1 VTFDEEEKHS
11 MSQYP
16 PPPPQQPGYGFPP
29 PPPPPFTPPGGS
41 GGPGGKTSLGLDEN
55 VAAMLCYLTM
65 LCCGLGIIVSLVF
78 FLTEKTSRFV
88 RFHALQ
94 GLLFGGL
101 WIVLGIAFGIL
112 DALLNVAHMG
122 ILTLGLIGIRAII
135 GIVLIVLLIIAA
147 VKAYQYQMYKL
158 PLLGDLA
165 ENMSKGQ

>member
-1 VTFDEEEKHS
+1 

-16 PPPPQQPGYGFPP
+16 PPPQPGYGFPP
-29 PPPPPFTPPGGS
+29 PPPGTPPGA
-41 GGPGGKTSLGLDEN
+41 PGGKTSLGLDEN

-101 WIVLGIAFGIL
+101 WIAVGFVFGVLQAIL
-112 DALLNVAHMG
+112 NAADMG
-122 ILTLGLIGIRAII
+122 ILGVGLIGVRAVI
-135 GIVLIVLLIIAA
+135 GLVLIVFLILAA
-147 VKAYQYQMYKL
+147 VKAYQREIYKL
-158 PLLGDLA
+158 PLIGDMA
-165 ENMSKGQ
+165 ENIISR

>member
-1 VTFDEEEKHS
+1 
-11 MSQYP
+11 MNQYP
-16 PPPPQQPGYGFPP
+16 PQPQPGYGFPP
-29 PPPPPFTPPGGS
+29 PPPPPGTPP

-101 WIVLGIAFGIL
+101 WIAVGFVFGIL
-112 DALLNVAHMG
+112 QAILNAADMG
-122 ILTLGLIGIRAII
+122 ILGVGLIGVRAVI
-135 GIVLIVLLIIAA
+135 GLVLIVFLILAA
-147 VKAYQYQMYKL
+147 VKAYQREIYKL
-158 PLLGDLA
+158 PLIGDMA
-165 ENMSKGQ
+165 ENIISR